1 MLLKATAAPPAGAAA
16 LSVTV
21 QRVVPGVAKE
31 DGLHAA
37 ELKLTAGVTTMVPPV
52 PLIGIIDPAGE
63 APMVFVRPTFIVLA
77 LGSSV
82 RFTVATSPSAIAV
95 VFRPE
100 AKQV

>member
-1 MLLKATAAPPAGAAA
+1 MLLKVTAAPPAGASA

-21 QRVVPGVAKE
+21 QRDVPGVTKE

-52 PLIGIIDPAGE
+52 PLIGIVDPAGE
-63 APMVFVRPTFIVLA
+63 APMVFVRPTLIVPA
-77 LGSSV
+77 LSRV
-82 RFTVATSPSAIAV
+82 RLTVATSPSAIAV
-95 VFRPE
+95 VFRAE